1 MRKFQFNPFPN
12 LISERLTLRKL
23 SLDDAPEVFV
33 LRSDEVIRKYIKRPL
48 ALNIEEA
55 KEWIVNV
62 LDNEKKN
69 ETINWA
75 IVPKGES
82 RLIGIICL
90 WNIEEELERAEVGYS
105 LHYNYFGK
113 GMMNEAL
120 LKVMN
125 YGFEVLKLKRI
136 DAYTNKENLAS
147 IKLLERNNFSRNF
160 AFETEYE
167 DKEELEYNVI
177 YSCTQHSKL

>member
-1 MRKFQFNPFPN
+1 MQTFQFNPFPD
-12 LISERLTLRKL
+12 LISDRLILRKL

-55 KEWIVNV
+55 KDWIVKI
-62 LDNEKKN
+62 LENEKNN

-75 IVPKGES
+75 IVPKGETK
-82 RLIGIICL
+82 LIGIICL
-90 WNIEEELERAEVGYS
+90 WNIEKELNRAEVGYS

-113 GMMNEAL
+113 GIMNEAL
-120 LKVMN
+120 LNVMK
-125 YGFEVLKLKRI
+125 YGFEVMKLKRI

-160 AFETEYE
+160 AFEKVYE
-167 DKEELEYNVI
+167 NKEELEYNVI
-177 YSCTQHSKL
+177 YSCTQESKL